1 MDLANF
7 SLNNKIAL
15 VTGGSSGIGKMIALA
30 LARAGAFVWIA
41 SIDDNADETIK
52 EVEALG
58 SQAAFFRVDVT
69 NSNKLEQMLSD
80 IYSVS
85 KKIDIL
91 INAAGINVRLPAE

>member
-30 LARAGAFVWIA
+30 RAGAFVWIA

-52 EVEALG
+52 EVSLVICLG
-58 SQAAFFRVDVT
+58 
-69 NSNKLEQMLSD
+69 
-80 IYSVS
+80 
-85 KKIDIL
+85 
-91 INAAGINVRLPAE
+91 